1 MLDKEE
7 LKKIFQ
13 LKGETRGV
21 VFQTDAQYILMKEG
35 EDGLKELEK
44 RAAELGF
51 KIPYRTVKPL
61 DWEPIG
67 LRIISL
73 LLIQDTFGW
82 SDSKIREMGYFAP
95 NVSFIIKLLMKYFV
109 SIEKTIKNAP
119 RYWVQHHTVG
129 ELIVDKADQKQK
141 EIIIRMKAPEFH
153 PIFYTYLEGYYERV
167 ARFTNPDMVC
177 QHSKTII
184 DGELFH
190 IYKIKW

>member
-1 MLDKEE
+1 MLNKEE
-7 LKKIFQ
+7 LKKISQ

-21 VFQTDAQYILMKEG
+21 VFQTDAKYVLMKEG
-35 EDGLKELEK
+35 EDGLRKLEK
-44 RAAELGF
+44 RANELGF
-51 KIPYRTVKPL
+51 KIPYQTVKPL

-67 LRIISL
+67 LRIVSL
-73 LLIQDTFGW
+73 FLIQDTFGW
-82 SDSKIREMGYFAP
+82 PDSEIRKMGYFAP

-119 RYWVQHHTVG
+119 RYWAQHHTVG
-129 ELIVDKADQKQK
+129 ELIVDKVDQKQK

-167 ARFTNPDMVC
+167 ARFTNPNMVC

-184 DGELFH
+184 GRESFH